1 MFLFGNAALRAL
13 LLVFFC
19 EEQEF
24 TAASIQTI
32 ATIALDIII
41 IAAIIIIIITPNMII
56 IIMIAIVII
65 IIMALNR
72 QKSLSVLQY
81 ELVVVV
87 ELLCDEGG
95 GEILRV
101 EPRAEVP
108 DADFRISEVCCRH
121 DAVVKQVDAGAAP
134 RAADQCLRRI
144 GERPLVHLR
153 ENVHHRRACGCVKCP
168 PHNAAAITISIVA
181 TIITSIAIFLFF
193 LALARSHL
201 YTTNT

>member
-32 ATIALDIII
+32 ATIIALDIII
-41 IAAIIIIIITPNMII
+41 IAAIIIIIITTTTII
-56 IIMIAIVII
+56 IIMIAIII
-65 IIMALNR
+65 MIITMALNR
-72 QKSLSVLQY
+72 QKSLSVLQR

-153 ENVHHRRACGCVKCP
+153 ENVHHHRACGCVKCP
-168 PHNAAAITISIVA
+168 LRHLAVAITIIIVA
-181 TIITSIAIFLFF
+181 TITSIAIFLFF
-193 LALARSHL
+193 WL
-201 YTTNT
+201 

>member
-1 MFLFGNAALRAL
+1 MFLFGTAALRPL

-32 ATIALDIII
+32 AMAIHIII
-41 IAAIIIIIITPNMII
+41 IAAIIIIIITTTTM
-56 IIMIAIVII
+56 IIMIMII

-72 QKSLSVLQY
+72 RKSLSVLQR

-87 ELLCDEGG
+87 ELLCEEGD
-95 GEILRV
+95 GEVLRV

-121 DAVVKQVDAGAAP
+121 DAFVKQVDAGAAP
-134 RAADQCLRRI
+134 HAADQCL
-144 GERPLVHLR
+144 
-153 ENVHHRRACGCVKCP
+153 
-168 PHNAAAITISIVA
+168 
-181 TIITSIAIFLFF
+181 
-193 LALARSHL
+193 
-201 YTTNT
+201 